1 MAPKQPMAAWSRL
14 GLEIGYTSA
23 MPRRD
28 IPILFTTRIVR
39 LFAYGF
45 LSVILAFYLI
55 EVGLDERAVGLL
67 FTLTLA
73 GDAGIS
79 LWLTT
84 SADRIGRRRMLLL
97 GALLMVLAGVV
108 FRLTRN
114 PLLLTAAAIIGVISP
129 SGNEI
134 GPFLSIEQAA
144 LTQLLPDQH
153 RTQSFAW
160 YNLAGSFATATGA
173 LAGGWLAKIL
183 QSNGWSALAAYR
195 TILTGYALAGGLL
208 MLLFLLLS
216 PAVEAAKE
224 LKPIH
229 RTPRQPFDKLEVTA
243 QGRLLGLH
251 QSRGVVAKLSALFA
265 LDAFAG
271 GLVIQSLMAYWF
283 HARFGVDEGVLG
295 SIFFGANILA
305 GISALLAA
313 RIAAKFGLINT
324 MVYTHI
330 PSSIFLMLV
339 PLMPSLPL
347 AIAVLLARF
356 SISQMDVPTRQS
368 YTMAVV
374 APDERSAAS
383 GVTTIARSVG
393 AALSPSLSG
402 LLLSIPSLFS
412 VPFYLCG
419 GLKIVYDL
427 VLYQNFKR
435 LKPPEEK
442 A

>member
-1 MAPKQPMAAWSRL
+1 M
-14 GLEIGYTSA
+14 EIGYTCA
-23 MPRRD
+23 MPRGD
-28 IPILFTTRIVR
+28 VPILFTTRIVR

-67 FTLTLA
+67 FTFTLV
-73 GDAGIS
+73 GDAGVS

-84 SADRIGRRRMLLL
+84 SADRIGRRRMLIV

-108 FRLTRN
+108 FLLTRN

-144 LTQLLPDQH
+144 LTQLIPDQR
-153 RTQSFAW
+153 RTQTFAW

-173 LAGGWLAKIL
+173 LAGGWLATIL
-183 QSNGWSALAAYR
+183 QSNGWSALASYQV
-195 TILTGYALAGGLL
+195 ILTGYALAGGML
-208 MLLFLLLS
+208 MLLFFILS
-216 PAVEAAKE
+216 PAVEAAKDM
-224 LKPIH
+224 KPLR
-229 RTPRQPFDKLEVTA
+229 RT
-243 QGRLLGLH
+243 LGLH

-283 HARFGVDEGVLG
+283 RLRFGVDEGVLG

-313 RIAAKFGLINT
+313 RIAARFGLINT

-330 PSSIFLMLV
+330 PSSIFLILV

-383 GVTTIARSVG
+383 GVTAIARSVG

-402 LLLSIPSLFS
+402 LLLSIPGLFS
-412 VPFYLCG
+412 IPFYLCG

-427 VLYQNFKR
+427 VLYRNFKT

-442 A
+442 V

>member
-1 MAPKQPMAAWSRL
+1 MI
-14 GLEIGYTSA
+14 IGYTCN
-23 MPRRD
+23 MPQRD
-28 IPILFTTRIVR
+28 IPILFTTRIIR

-55 EVGLDERAVGLL
+55 VVGLDERAVGLL
-67 FTLTLA
+67 FSFTLA

-84 SADRIGRRRMLLL
+84 SADRIGRRKMLLI
-97 GALLMVLAGVV
+97 GALLMVMAGVA
-108 FRLTRN
+108 FLLTRN

-144 LTQLLPDQH
+144 LTQLVPDQR
-153 RTQSFAW
+153 RTRTFAW

-173 LAGGWLAKIL
+173 LAGGWLATIL
-183 QSNGWSALAAYR
+183 QSKGWSALASYQI
-195 TILTGYALAGGLL
+195 ILTGYALAGGVL
-208 MLLFLLLS
+208 MVLFFNLS
-216 PAVEAAKE
+216 SAVEAAKA
-224 LKPIH
+224 LNPVR
-229 RTPRQPFDKLEVTA
+229 RT
-243 QGRLLGLH
+243 LGLH
-251 QSRGVVAKLSALFA
+251 QSRGVVARLSALFA
-265 LDAFAG
+265 VDAFAG

-305 GISALLAA
+305 GISALLAV
-313 RIAAKFGLINT
+313 RFAAKFGLINT

-339 PLMPSLPL
+339 PLMPNLPL

-374 APDERSAAS
+374 APDERSAAA
-383 GVTTIARSVG
+383 GVTNIARSVG

-402 LLLSIPSLFS
+402 LLLSIPALFS
-412 VPFYLCG
+412 APFFLCG

-427 VLYQNFKR
+427 VLYRNFKT

-442 A
+442 QAKPAN